1 VSGSRDH
8 TIITWALYKE
18 PKDNL
23 YGQAL
28 KQLTGH
34 NHFVSDLS
42 LSQDN
47 NFLISS
53 SWDKTLRLWDLRTG
67 VATKKFYGHTKEV
80 FAVAFSSDNRQIISA
95 GADKGIKL
103 WNTLADNKFTS
114 ESNNHTDW
122 VSCVRY
128 SPLLKTVSKVT
139 F

>member
-1 VSGSRDH
+1 
-8 TIITWALYKE
+8 
-18 PKDNL
+18 
-23 YGQAL
+23 
-28 KQLTGH
+28 
-34 NHFVSDLS
+34 
-42 LSQDN
+42 
-47 NFLISS
+47 
-53 SWDKTLRLWDLRTG
+53 LRLWDLRTG